1 MDNYEN
7 TIESSILFDRF
18 TCLLSIANSAQPN
31 WEDINLGETFFSYP
45 LRYIRL
51 FFDKKLQIV
60 FKNFNILL
68 TI

>member
-1 MDNYEN
+1 MDKKHSRKFN
-7 TIESSILFDRF
+7 IIGLFHM
-18 TCLLSIANSAQPN
+18 TIANSAQPN

-51 FFDKKLQIV
+51 FFDKKLEIV